1 MRLLAAAAIAAFAAS
16 AAASEKFD
24 LWPEGKMPGRAAEEP
39 EIAKT
44 EETWIGKKDK
54 VLIIRNVS
62 KPSAEL
68 FRVESDKPTGLV
80 VVCPGGGYGVLAYGH
95 EGTEIAEWLNSKG
108 IPALVLKYRVPN
120 NPNGALMDAQ
130 RAIRTARANA
140 KEWNIDP
147 EKIAIM
153 GFSAGASLSARASTR
168 YGEKLYE
175 PVDAADLFSARPD
188 GTILVYPA
196 YCDEAGNEKRWKK
209 SARQRRDY
217 NGMYEIAQELP
228 VTKDT
233 PPAFIVQTLDDGL
246 VNSAISYFLALK
258 ELKVPASVHIFQSGG
273 HGYALRKLDKPV
285 DEWKNLLG
293 TWLEAYN
300 YPNKTAK

>member
-1 MRLLAAAAIAAFAAS
+1 M
-16 AAASEKFD
+16 
-24 LWPEGKMPGRAAEEP
+24 
-39 EIAKT
+39 
-44 EETWIGKKDK
+44 
-54 VLIIRNVS
+54 
-62 KPSAEL
+62 
-68 FRVESDKPTGLV
+68 
-80 VVCPGGGYGVLAYGH
+80 LAYGH

-175 PVDAADLFSARPD
+175 PVDAADLLSARPD

-209 SARQRRDY
+209 STRQRRDY

>member
-1 MRLLAAAAIAAFAAS
+1 MRLSIIAAAAAFALS

-24 LWPEGKMPGRAAEEP
+24 LWPAGKMPGRAAEGS

-44 EETWIGKKDK
+44 EDTWIGKKDR

-62 KPSAEL
+62 KPAIEL
-68 FRVESDKPTGLV
+68 FKAESDRPTGLV

-108 IPALVLKYRVPN
+108 VSALVLKYRVPD

-147 EKIAIM
+147 EKIAVM
-153 GFSAGASLSARASTR
+153 GFSAGASLAARASTR

-175 PVDAADLFSARPD
+175 PVDRTDALSARPD
-188 GTILVYPA
+188 GTILIYPA
-196 YCDEAGNEKRWKK
+196 YCDEAGNEKRWRKL
-209 SARQRRDY
+209 SARRHDY
-217 NGMYEIAQELP
+217 NGMYKLAPELP

-285 DEWKNLLG
+285 DEWKSLLG
-293 TWLEAYN
+293 AWLEDNN
-300 YPNKTAK
+300 YSNQTAK